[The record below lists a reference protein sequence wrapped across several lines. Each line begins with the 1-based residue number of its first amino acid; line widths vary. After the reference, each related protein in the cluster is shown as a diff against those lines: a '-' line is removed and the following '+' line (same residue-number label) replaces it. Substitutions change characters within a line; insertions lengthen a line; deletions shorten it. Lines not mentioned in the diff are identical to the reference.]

1 MTGPEALQA
10 LRDGKKVTNANMK
23 DWNKAVVL
31 TCEIEGYSLKRI
43 AWVEY
48 DRTDEDLEYAW
59 EFSDPFNGSD
69 FLTDDWEVVE

>member
-10 LRDGKKVTNANMK
+10 LREGKKVTNKGMK
-23 DWNKAVVL
+23 NYFKAVVL
-31 TCEIEGYSLKRI
+31 TYKNEYHSLTRI
-43 AWVEY
+43 AWVEW
-48 DRTDEDLEYAW
+48 DRTGEELEYAW